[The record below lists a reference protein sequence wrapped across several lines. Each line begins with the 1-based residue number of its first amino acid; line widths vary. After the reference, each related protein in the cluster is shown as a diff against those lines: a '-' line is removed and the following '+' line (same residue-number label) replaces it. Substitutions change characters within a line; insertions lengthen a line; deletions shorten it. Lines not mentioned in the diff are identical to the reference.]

1 MHEFDTT
8 IRLASIRQGELL
20 RSAARQRRARFARL
34 AGRARRHATTTTHEG
49 A

>member
-8 IRLASIRQGELL
+8 MRLATIRQGELL
-20 RSAARQRRARFARL
+20 RSAAHQRRARLARL
-34 AGRARRHATTTTHEG
+34 ANRRNRRHADTEG